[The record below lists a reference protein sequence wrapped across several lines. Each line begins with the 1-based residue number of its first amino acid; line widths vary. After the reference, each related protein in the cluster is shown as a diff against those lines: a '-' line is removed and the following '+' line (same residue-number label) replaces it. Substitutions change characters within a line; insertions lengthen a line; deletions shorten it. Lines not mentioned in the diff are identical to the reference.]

1 MENLEEGN
9 KIKILI
15 VDDKKENL
23 LSLQVILADRGYDFV
38 EASSGKE
45 ALRILLKDQD
55 FAIILM
61 DVQMPLMDGFETA
74 ELIRE
79 SDKLKHVPII
89 FLTAN
94 MDTPDYIFKGY
105 QAGAVDYMIKP
116 LSAEILQA
124 KVMVFAELYR
134 KNHELKIKEE
144 ETKRLNSA
152 ILAANAELAEQYA
165 AIEKQANDLM
175 VKNKELDAFTYI
187 SSHDLQE
194 PLRKIQT
201 FANLILSSEADNLS
215 ENGKMKFQRILYSA
229 NRMRQLIHSLLTFS
243 RTNINDR
250 ERQFEE
256 VNLATVIEDLKEVLS
271 ENISE
276 KQAIIETQLQG
287 CVCVIPFQFT
297 QLLQNLIANAIKFA
311 RPDVPPHITI
321 SNTIVKGSQL
331 KHDKLSKDQDY
342 CHITFKD
349 NGIGFE
355 PKFSE
360 KIFDV
365 FQKLHDR
372 DAYEGT
378 GIGLAIVK
386 KIIDNHNGLITATG
400 QPDMGAQFDIY
411 LPHIKLK
418 DHAGMFQ
425 KESEKAV

>member
-1 MENLEEGN
+1 MENLKEEH
-9 KIKILI
+9 KVKILL
-15 VDDKKENL
+15 VDDKQENL

-38 EASSGKE
+38 EATSGKE
-45 ALRILLKDQD
+45 ALRILLKDQN

-124 KVMVFAELYR
+124 KVMVFAELYK
-134 KNHELKIKEE
+134 KNLELKLKEE
-144 ETKRLNSA
+144 ETKQLNLA
-152 ILAANAELAEQYA
+152 ITAANNELAAQYA
-165 AIEKQANDLM
+165 AMEKQANDLQI
-175 VKNKELDAFTYI
+175 KNKELDAFTYI

-201 FANLILSSEADNLS
+201 FANLILSNEYDNLS
-215 ENGKMKFQRILYSA
+215 ENGRQKFQRILYSA

-243 RTNINDR
+243 RTNITER
-250 ERQFEE
+250 EFE
-256 VNLATVIEDLKEVLS
+256 VVDLNIIIEDLKEVLS

-276 KQAIIETQLQG
+276 KQATIETELA
-287 CVCVIPFQFT
+287 CNTICIIPFQFT
-297 QLLQNLIANAIKFA
+297 QLMQNLIANAIKFA
-311 RPDVPPHITI
+311 KPDTPPLIKIT
-321 SNTIVKGSQL
+321 NMIVSGAELEYENCK
-331 KHDKLSKDQDY
+331 KEDNY
-342 CHITFKD
+342 CHIVIQD
-349 NGIGFE
+349 NGIGFD

-386 KIIDNHNGLITATG
+386 KIVENHNGFIKASG
-400 QPDMGAQFDIY
+400 EPMKGARFDIY
-411 LPHIKLK
+411 LPELQQT
-418 DHAGMFQ
+418 DN
-425 KESEKAV
+425 